1 MPTFQ
6 VNLQIEGEYIYRDIE
21 AEDEDHAI
29 DIAYEKVE
37 SGEEPDDLYI
47 NVDKSTIPDAY

>member
-6 VNLQIEGEYIYRDIE
+6 VNLKIEGEYTYRDIE
-21 AEDEDHAI
+21 AEDEDQAI
-29 DIAYEKVE
+29 DIAYGKAE

-47 NVDKSTIPDAY
+47 NVDKSTIPDVY

>member
-21 AEDEDHAI
+21 AEDEDHVI

-37 SGEEPDDLYI
+37 SGEEPDDLFI
-47 NVDKSTIPDAY
+47 HADKSTVPDVY

>member
-6 VNLQIEGEYIYRDIE
+6 VNLKIEGEYTYRDIE

-29 DIAYEKVE
+29 DIAYEKAE
-37 SGEEPDDLYI
+37 SGEAPDDFYI
-47 NVDKSTIPDAY
+47 YVDKATVPEVF